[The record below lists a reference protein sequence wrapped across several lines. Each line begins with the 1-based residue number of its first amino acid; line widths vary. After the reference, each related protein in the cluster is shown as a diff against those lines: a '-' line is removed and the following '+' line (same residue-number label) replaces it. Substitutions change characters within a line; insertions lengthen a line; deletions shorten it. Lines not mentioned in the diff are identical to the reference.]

1 VYFKACYLRCGT
13 YPAIKNIAGKY
24 LILLKARSTGIKRV
38 HLMRCFK
45 LENIFIKTKRLGHE
59 TRVFLFSL
67 SFPLKYIAAMQEETE
82 ITSYLTRA
90 LGLACWSTFQNSNRV
105 REFCD
110 NSLFPSLVYA
120 GGTYKEDF
128 LAEI

>member
-1 VYFKACYLRCGT
+1 
-13 YPAIKNIAGKY
+13 
-24 LILLKARSTGIKRV
+24 
-38 HLMRCFK
+38 MRRFK
-45 LENIFIKTKRLGHE
+45 LENIFIKTEHLSDTRR
-59 TRVFLFSL
+59 RVFLFSL
-67 SFPLKYIAAMQEETE
+67 FFLLKYIAAMQEETE
-82 ITSYLTRA
+82 ITSYLTRV
-90 LGLACWSTFQNSNRV
+90 LGLACWRTFQNSNRV